1 MAKVLSVAQFVY
13 KYPTEDDIKP
23 SNYTPEKDICQLLGG
38 TIKTIGVQAPQ
49 GTKIYINEN
58 SEAIVGPAGVFELDN
73 VIEITSFRLQED
85 KGYLNKIIIDVIY
98 DKESE

>member
-1 MAKVLSVAQFVY
+1 MAKILSVAQFIY
-13 KYPTEDDIKP
+13 KYPTENDIQP
-23 SNYTPEKDICQLLGG
+23 SDYTPDQDICKLLGG
-38 TIKTIGVQAPQ
+38 AIRTVGVQAPQ

-58 SEAIVGPAGVFELDN
+58 SEAIVGPTGVFELDN
-73 VIEITSFRLQED
+73 IIEITSFRLQED